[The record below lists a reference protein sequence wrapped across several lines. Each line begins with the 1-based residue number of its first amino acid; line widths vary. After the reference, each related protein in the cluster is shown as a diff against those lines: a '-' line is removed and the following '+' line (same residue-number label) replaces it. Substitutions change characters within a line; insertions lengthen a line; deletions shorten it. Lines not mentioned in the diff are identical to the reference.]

1 MTNPYFFDALFLLIL
16 LGMFRDGKRKGAF
29 KVIAGLFGT
38 LTAWIGTLI
47 LRPRFLPIVTGLL
60 KPWAYKAVLKAVE
73 AAGLNEI
80 INVTMEFSIDA
91 QNATA
96 ALSTLPEKL
105 AALGLPEQM
114 ALLAEKLNISTLL
127 QDRLAFLPQGQIRP
141 LEILTEALVDRVA
154 PILTFLVLFF
164 ALKIAIQLAVT
175 VLSLDWPIIR
185 TINRLAG
192 GAIGLCGGLVLVV
205 VLFFGILAYGSP
217 EPTGITSGLLL
228 RQSIAGSLIAGLFV

>member
-16 LGMFRDGKRKGAF
+16 LGMFSYGKRKGAF

-38 LTAWIGTLI
+38 LTAWSGTLI
-47 LRPRFLPIVTGLL
+47 LRPRFLPIVTNLL

-73 AAGLNEI
+73 AAGLTEI

-185 TINRLAG
+185 TVNRLAG

-228 RQSIAGSLIAGLFV
+228 RQSITGSLIAGLFV

>member
-16 LGMFRDGKRKGAF
+16 LGMFSYGKRKGAF

-96 ALSTLPEKL
+96 TLSTLPEKL

-141 LEILTEALVDRVA
+141 LEILTEALVDRIA

-185 TINRLAG
+185 TVNRLAG

-228 RQSIAGSLIAGLFV
+228 RQSITGSLIAGLFV

>member
-1 MTNPYFFDALFLLIL
+1 MTNPYFFDVLFLLIL
-16 LGMFRDGKRKGAF
+16 LGMFSYGKRKGAF

-47 LRPRFLPIVTGLL
+47 LRPRFLPIVTNLL

-141 LEILTEALVDRVA
+141 LEILMEALVDRVA

-185 TINRLAG
+185 TVNRLAG

-228 RQSIAGSLIAGLFV
+228 RQSITGSLIAGLFV

>member
-1 MTNPYFFDALFLLIL
+1 MTNPYFFDVLFLLIL
-16 LGMFRDGKRKGAF
+16 LGMFSYGKRKGAF

-47 LRPRFLPIVTGLL
+47 LRPRFLPIVTNLL

-96 ALSTLPEKL
+96 TLSTLPEKL

-141 LEILTEALVDRVA
+141 LEILMEALVDRVA

-185 TINRLAG
+185 TVNRLAG

-228 RQSIAGSLIAGLFV
+228 RQSITGSLIAGLFV

>member
-1 MTNPYFFDALFLLIL
+1 MTNPYFFDVLFLLIL
-16 LGMFRDGKRKGAF
+16 LGMFSYGKRKGAF

-47 LRPRFLPIVTGLL
+47 LRPRFLPIVTNLL

-96 ALSTLPEKL
+96 TLSTLPEKL

-141 LEILTEALVDRVA
+141 LEILTEALVDRIA

-185 TINRLAG
+185 TVNRLAG

-228 RQSIAGSLIAGLFV
+228 RQSITGSLIAGLFV

>member
-1 MTNPYFFDALFLLIL
+1 MTNPYFFDVLFLLIL
-16 LGMFRDGKRKGAF
+16 LGMVSYGKRKGAF

-47 LRPRFLPIVTGLL
+47 LRPRFLPIVTNLL

-80 INVTMEFSIDA
+80 INVTMEFSMDA

-96 ALSTLPEKL
+96 TLSTLPEKL

-141 LEILTEALVDRVA
+141 LEILMEALVDRVA

-185 TINRLAG
+185 TVNRLTG

-228 RQSIAGSLIAGLFV
+228 RQSITGSLIAGLFV

>member
-16 LGMFRDGKRKGAF
+16 LGMFSYGKRKGAF

-47 LRPRFLPIVTGLL
+47 LRPRFLPIVTSLL

-80 INVTMEFSIDA
+80 INVTMEFSMDA

-185 TINRLAG
+185 TVNRLAG

-228 RQSIAGSLIAGLFV
+228 RQSITGSLIAGLFV

>member
-16 LGMFRDGKRKGAF
+16 LGMFSYGKRKGAF

-47 LRPRFLPIVTGLL
+47 LRPRFLPIVTNLL

-141 LEILTEALVDRVA
+141 LEILTEALVDRIA

-185 TINRLAG
+185 TVNRLAG

-228 RQSIAGSLIAGLFV
+228 RQSITGSLIAGLFV

>member
-1 MTNPYFFDALFLLIL
+1 MTNPYFFDVLFLLIL
-16 LGMFRDGKRKGAF
+16 LGMFSYGKRKGAF

-96 ALSTLPEKL
+96 TLSTLPEKL

-141 LEILTEALVDRVA
+141 LEILTEALVDRIA

-185 TINRLAG
+185 TVNRLAG

-228 RQSIAGSLIAGLFV
+228 RQSITGSLIAGLFV

>member
-16 LGMFRDGKRKGAF
+16 LGMFRYGKRKGAF

-73 AAGLNEI
+73 TAGLNEI

-127 QDRLAFLPQGQIRP
+127 QNRLTFLPQGQIRP
-141 LEILTEALVDRVA
+141 LEILTEALVDRIA

-185 TINRLAG
+185 TVNRLAG

-228 RQSIAGSLIAGLFV
+228 RQSITGSLIAGLFV

>member
-16 LGMFRDGKRKGAF
+16 LGMFRYGKRKGAF

>member
-1 MTNPYFFDALFLLIL
+1 MTNPYFFDVLFLLIL
-16 LGMFRDGKRKGAF
+16 LGMFSYGKRKGAF

-47 LRPRFLPIVTGLL
+47 LRPRFLPIVTNLL

-141 LEILTEALVDRVA
+141 LEILTEALVDRIA

-185 TINRLAG
+185 TVNRLAG

-228 RQSIAGSLIAGLFV
+228 RQSITGSLIAGLFV

>member
-1 MTNPYFFDALFLLIL
+1 MTNPYFFDVLFFLIL
-16 LGMFRDGKRKGAF
+16 LGMFSYGKRKGAF

-60 KPWAYKAVLKAVE
+60 RPWAYKAVLKAVE

-80 INVTMEFSIDA
+80 INVTMEFSMDA

-185 TINRLAG
+185 TVNRLAG

-217 EPTGITSGLLL
+217 EATGITSGLLL
-228 RQSIAGSLIAGLFV
+228 RQSITGSLIAGLFV

>member
-16 LGMFRDGKRKGAF
+16 LGMFSYGKRKGAF

-47 LRPRFLPIVTGLL
+47 LRPRFLPIVTNLL

-73 AAGLNEI
+73 TAGLNEI

-114 ALLAEKLNISTLL
+114 ALLAEKQLMLILL
-127 QDRLAFLPQGQIRP
+127 K
-141 LEILTEALVDRVA
+141 EIN
-154 PILTFLVLFF
+154 
-164 ALKIAIQLAVT
+164 
-175 VLSLDWPIIR
+175 SH
-185 TINRLAG
+185 
-192 GAIGLCGGLVLVV
+192 
-205 VLFFGILAYGSP
+205 
-217 EPTGITSGLLL
+217 
-228 RQSIAGSLIAGLFV
+228 